1 MCSEQSGVQLEISK
15 VLKKD
20 PQFEILY
27 SILLNDPRV
36 KEEILKETRK
46 YFELNSIENT
56 TKFVRCP

>member
-15 VLKKD
+15 VLQKD